1 MNDGRLDI
9 EDLVGHAAWLR
20 RLARALVRD
29 DDAAA
34 DVVQETLVTAWRRPP
49 TVDRDPRPWLA
60 EVARNRA
67 HDDRRSRSR
76 REVRE
81 VSAAETVGGASA
93 TPEDLVGDL
102 EIHRAVAHAVTAL
115 DEPFRQTV
123 VLRFYD
129 GLSAAEIARR
139 LQIPAGTVRWRL
151 KEGLDRVRVAL
162 DRRHGGDRGRWVA
175 ALLPLLPRPR
185 AATTL
190 WRGVGLGAG
199 VALLLAGAAVVVARA
214 PGPRRGAAVHA
225 VGAFRTAEAPVG
237 TRLPRFSLPAVVTT
251 VATAAPVDPET
262 RLRRLLAAIV
272 ASSYESFVE
281 GVGDQMRAVLGRDD
295 VEELANDLGPHLAG
309 GYRAIPLGTLQQGDG
324 KLLVPLWKL
333 ELADGSED
341 VLVKMSIEDGQ
352 VTGFLIE

>member
-20 RLARALVRD
+20 RLAGALVRD

-34 DVVQETLVTAWRRPP
+34 DLVQETLVTAWRRPP

-67 HDDRRSRSR
+67 HDDRRSRWR

-81 VSAAETVGGASA
+81 VSVAEAVGGATP

-123 VLRFYD
+123 VLRYYE
-129 GLSAAEIARR
+129 GLSAAEIALR

-151 KEGLDRVRVAL
+151 KEGLDR
-162 DRRHGGDRGRWVA
+162 
-175 ALLPLLPRPR
+175 
-185 AATTL
+185 
-190 WRGVGLGAG
+190 
-199 VALLLAGAAVVVARA
+199 
-214 PGPRRGAAVHA
+214 
-225 VGAFRTAEAPVG
+225 
-237 TRLPRFSLPAVVTT
+237 
-251 VATAAPVDPET
+251 
-262 RLRRLLAAIV
+262 RLLAAIV
-272 ASSYESFVE
+272 ASSYDGFVE
-281 GVGDQMRAVLGRDD
+281 VVGDQMRAVLGPDD
-295 VEELANDLGPHLAG
+295 VEEMANDLGPHLAG
-309 GYRAIPLGTLQQGDG
+309 GYRAIPVGTLQQGDG
-324 KLLVPLWKL
+324 KLLVHLWKV

-352 VTGFLIE
+352 VTGFLTE